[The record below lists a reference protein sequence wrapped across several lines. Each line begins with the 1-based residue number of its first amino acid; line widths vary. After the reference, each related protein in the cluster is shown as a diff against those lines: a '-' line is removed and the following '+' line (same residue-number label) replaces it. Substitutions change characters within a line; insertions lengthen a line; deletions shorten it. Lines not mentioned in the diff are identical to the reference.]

1 MILSKI
7 LETQPDTFL
16 ENIQKPENKDEVA
29 KWVNDITEYSAWY
42 STGLMKLLYLVGESN
57 TTLSKEHIYGGFTTI
72 TEDIG
77 IKIFDILI
85 QTNPNLE
92 LKDYYGD
99 TFKDKFQENE
109 KGKGLRKNNTKFL
122 SHIKETMG
130 W

>member
-7 LETQPDTFL
+7 LEKQPDTFL
-16 ENIQKPENKDEVA
+16 EKIQKKENKEDVT

-57 TTLSKEHIYGGFTTI
+57 TTLSKERIYGGFTTI
-72 TEDIG
+72 TEDLG

-85 QTNPNLE
+85 QSNPNLE

-99 TFKDKFQENE
+99 TFKDKFIEYE
-109 KGKGLRKNNTKFL
+109 KGGGLRKNNVRFL
-122 SHIKETMG
+122 THIKETIG